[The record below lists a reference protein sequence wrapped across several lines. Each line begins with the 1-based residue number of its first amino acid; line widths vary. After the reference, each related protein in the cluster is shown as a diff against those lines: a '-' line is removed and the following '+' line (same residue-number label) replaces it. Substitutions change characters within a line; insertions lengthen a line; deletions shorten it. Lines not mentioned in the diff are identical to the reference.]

1 MVSKKVSLHFY
12 YTIFS
17 YLSQFGYNA
26 CMGLVKNILRNFIP
40 KKLFRVLQPFYHGAL
55 AWLASYYYGRPG
67 QALTVIGVTGTA
79 GKSSTVRMLAQILN
93 SAGRKT
99 GFITTISFYDGQLEY
114 INRHGLSMPGGPL
127 LQKQLKTILD
137 NGCKFALV
145 ECTSE
150 GLAQNRHLGIPFSAA
165 LLTNLYPA
173 HLEAHGGFANYQA
186 AKGKLFKV
194 LNGKGTLV
202 VNLDNVHAQYF
213 LNFPAAKKVG
223 LTQDPAKKFYQLS
236 RVLLMTDIKAA
247 ENLEFVLEQTSFKLP
262 LAGEFNAYN
271 AGLAAAMA
279 ESFGISLVE
288 SAKALETFTGSA
300 GRLEE
305 IKVGQPFRVFV
316 DYAPE
321 PAGMETA
328 LAALAALPH
337 ERLIHVFGSTGG
349 HRDVQKRFE
358 FGKISAERADEIFVT
373 NDDVYDSD
381 PEKIAAD
388 VAQGIIKAVPN
399 KKYKIVLDRKAAIAA
414 ALRAAQA
421 GDIVVITGKGSEQ
434 FLVLPGN
441 RRISWD
447 DRQVVKDLLKQ
458 T

>member
-1 MVSKKVSLHFY
+1 
-12 YTIFS
+12 
-17 YLSQFGYNA
+17 
-26 CMGLVKNILRNFIP
+26 MGLAKDILRSFIP
-40 KKLFRVLQPFYHGAL
+40 KKLFRALQPFYHGAL

-79 GKSSTVRMLAQILN
+79 GKSSTVRMLARILN
-93 SAGRKT
+93 STGRKA
-99 GFITTISFYDGQLEY
+99 GFITTISFYDGQLEH

-127 LQKQLKTILD
+127 LQKQLKIILD

-150 GLAQNRHLGIPFSAA
+150 GLAQNRHLGIPFAAA

-173 HLEAHGGFANYQA
+173 HLEAHGGFTNYQA
-186 AKGKLFKV
+186 AKGKLFKM
-194 LNGKGTLV
+194 LNGQGALV
-202 VNLDNVHAQYF
+202 VNLDNIHARYF
-213 LNFPAAKKVG
+213 LNFPAEKKIG
-223 LTQDPAKKFYQLS
+223 LTQDPAKKFYQLN
-236 RVLLMTDIKAA
+236 RVLLMTDVKAG

-271 AGLAAAMA
+271 AGLAAAAA
-279 ESFGISLVE
+279 ESFGVSLAK
-288 SAKALETFTGSA
+288 SAEALITFTGSA

-305 IKVGQPFRVFV
+305 IKAGQPFRVFV

-349 HRDVQKRFE
+349 HRDIQKRFE
-358 FGKISAERADEIFVT
+358 FGRISAERADEIFVT

-388 VAQGIIKAVPN
+388 VVQGIIKAMPN
-399 KKYKIVLDRKAAIAA
+399 KKYAIVLDRKAAIAA

-441 RRISWD
+441 QRIPWD
-447 DRQVVKDLLKQ
+447 DRQVVREILRELKDGKV
-458 T
+458 